1 MKARAGE
8 DPGVVGTVLNI
19 RSDNPAGRDGVLK
32 SLALPDGTDMA
43 YRDAGQGPVL
53 LLVHG
58 WAASGRFFDPV
69 VDLLKQDFRVI
80 VPDLRAHGQT
90 PAGPG
95 RPDID
100 ALADDLV
107 VLLDALDVTGVV
119 ALGWSMG
126 AQVLWSL
133 IERHGADRLAG
144 LVVEDMSPRIL
155 NTDDW
160 PLGMASGMDTAGS
173 QRALDAMR
181 SNWPAYAA
189 AFVRHIFSRD
199 RASRDPDL
207 IQRVLV
213 ELHQCDAEAMAALWE
228 SMAGQ
233 DFRPALPAM
242 SLPVLV
248 TWGEASQ
255 AYNPATS
262 RYLVDTLPNAQGKAF
277 AQSGHAPHLEQPEEF
292 AEAVQQFASQVQA
305 GVTHPENIEGS
316 FSS

>member
-1 MKARAGE
+1 M
-8 DPGVVGTVLNI
+8 LNA
-19 RSDNPAGRDGVLK
+19 RSDKPAGRERVLET
-32 SLALPDGTDMA
+32 LTLPDGTDMA
-43 YRDAGQGPVL
+43 YRDAGAGPVL

-58 WAASGRFFDPV
+58 WAASGGFFDPV
-69 VDLLKQDFRVI
+69 IDLLKDDFRI
-80 VPDLRAHGQT
+80 IAPDLRAHGAT

-95 RPDID
+95 RLDID
-100 ALADDLV
+100 TLADDLAH
-107 VLLDALDVTGVV
+107 LLETLGLESVT

-133 IERHGADRLAG
+133 IARHRQGRLAG

-155 NTDDW
+155 NDETW
-160 PLGMASGMDTAGS
+160 SLGMSSGMDTAAS
-173 QRALDAMR
+173 QRALAAMR
-181 SNWPAYAA
+181 SSWPAYAA
-189 AFVRHIFSRD
+189 AFVRHIFARD
-199 RASRDPDL
+199 RAASDPDL
-207 IQRVLV
+207 IQRVLA
-213 ELHQCDAEAMAALWE
+213 ELRQCDAEAMAALWE

-242 SLPVLV
+242 RLPVLV

-255 AYNPATS
+255 AYDPATS

-292 AEAVQQFASQVQA
+292 ARTVGHFASQVQA
-305 GVTHPENIEGS
+305 GATHDNNIEGS

>member
-1 MKARAGE
+1 
-8 DPGVVGTVLNI
+8 VLNI
-19 RSDNPAGRDGVLK
+19 RSDNPAGGDGVLRT
-32 SLALPDGTDMA
+32 LTLPDGTDMT
-43 YRDAGQGPVL
+43 YRDAGSGPLV

-58 WAASGRFFDPV
+58 WAASGGFFDPITER
-69 VDLLKQDFRVI
+69 LAEHFRVI
-80 VPDLRAHGQT
+80 VPDLRAHGRT

-107 VLLDALDVTGVV
+107 VLLDALSAGPAV

-133 IERHGADRLAG
+133 IARHGAERLAG

-155 NTDDW
+155 NDATW
-160 PLGMASGMDTAGS
+160 SLGMSSGMDTAAS
-173 QRALDAMR
+173 QRALAAMR

-207 IQRVLV
+207 IQRVLA
-213 ELHQCDAEAMAALWE
+213 ELRQCDAEAMAALWE

-242 SLPVLV
+242 RLPVLV

-255 AYNPATS
+255 AYTPDTS

-277 AQSGHAPHLEQPEEF
+277 AQSGHAPHLEQPREF
-292 AEAVQQFASQVQA
+292 ARAVGHFAGQVQA
-305 GVTHPENIEGS
+305 GVTHQNKIEGS

>member
-1 MKARAGE
+1 
-8 DPGVVGTVLNI
+8 
-19 RSDNPAGRDGVLK
+19 
-32 SLALPDGTDMA
+32 
-43 YRDAGQGPVL
+43 
-53 LLVHG
+53 
-58 WAASGRFFDPV
+58 
-69 VDLLKQDFRVI
+69 
-80 VPDLRAHGQT
+80 
-90 PAGPG
+90 
-95 RPDID
+95 
-100 ALADDLV
+100 
-107 VLLDALDVTGVV
+107 
-119 ALGWSMG
+119 
-126 AQVLWSL
+126 
-133 IERHGADRLAG
+133 
-144 LVVEDMSPRIL
+144 
-155 NTDDW
+155 
-160 PLGMASGMDTAGS
+160 
-173 QRALDAMR
+173 MR

-199 RASRDPDL
+199 RAGRDPDL

-255 AYNPATS
+255 AYSPATS

-305 GVTHPENIEGS
+305 GVTHPEHIEGS

>member
-1 MKARAGE
+1 M
-8 DPGVVGTVLNI
+8 LNI
-19 RSDNPAGRDGVLK
+19 RSDSPAGGDWVSK
-32 SLALPDGTDMA
+32 THTLPDGTDIA
-43 YRDAGQGPVL
+43 YRDAGSGPAL

-58 WAASGRFFDPV
+58 WAASGRFFNPL
-69 VDLLKQDFRVI
+69 VDLLAGEFRVI
-80 VPDLRAHGQT
+80 VPDLRAHGRT

-100 ALADDLV
+100 TLADDLAA
-107 VLLDALDVTGVV
+107 LLDALDLTNVV

-133 IERHGADRLAG
+133 IARHGQERLAG

-155 NTDDW
+155 NDEAW
-160 PLGMASGMDTAGS
+160 RLGMASGMDTAGS
-173 QRALDAMR
+173 QRALSAMR

-207 IQRVLV
+207 IQRVLA
-213 ELHQCDAEAMAALWE
+213 ELRQCDAEAMAALWE

-233 DFRPALPAM
+233 DFRPVLPAM
-242 SLPVLV
+242 RLPVLV

-255 AYNPATS
+255 AYTPETS
-262 RYLVDTLPNAQGKAF
+262 PVSRRHLAERPGQGFRPFRACTASRASARICRSGPTLR
-277 AQSGHAPHLEQPEEF
+277 QPGPGRRP
-292 AEAVQQFASQVQA
+292 SP
-305 GVTHPENIEGS
+305 TRH
-316 FSS
+316 